1 MTIFGWFL
9 FLILFVLVIGSII
22 FLNKYL
28 TSIFN
33 KKYFLFFIILGAS
46 IISTLFLVPK
56 TYKSLI
62 LESDIEISEKMKAL
76 EKSKEEYENQK
87 NLVDKTRIKQ
97 LKKERNS
104 LKRQLKKGSSEDK
117 QLKYAEIILEIER
130 IPEIKSNSK
139 ILKKNIRKQIFQLRI
154 DNLSMFVKNHRLVIF
169 ICISCLVFIF
179 FILFIIGT
187 VKKPALIKEYETE
200 MERLKIEEEKKQK
213 EKIAKEAKRK
223 AEEDRKRDEKI
234 QEIANYFYINQLTFL
249 DVQNAYQIIQEY
261 DETIST
267 LNKEIHKSEKIM
279 SESILD
285 TDDLFDIP
293 EMIGKKS
300 RAKKSYYTQKD
311 KLENFEN
318 QNKSLYLQ
326 KKAFVSALPKGT
338 EEFCE
343 KYGSEIINCI
353 NVLINKAKK
362 EQEVL
367 KVQEQQKEQA
377 RIEKIEQNK
386 INQIKAVEENRK
398 NENEISEKKQ
408 KETECSR
415 KIHELESFTFNF
427 QKFVIENKIIN
438 LGHLNV
444 LEGILDKIEDLKI
457 FIPESD
463 INNIER
469 LKKKILAS
477 FENAENKNDVQVNI
491 DIIKD
496 SFNTILG

>member
-28 TSIFN
+28 TCIFN

-179 FILFIIGT
+179 LRIIRLFC
-187 VKKPALIKEYETE
+187 PA
-200 MERLKIEEEKKQK
+200 
-213 EKIAKEAKRK
+213 
-223 AEEDRKRDEKI
+223 
-234 QEIANYFYINQLTFL
+234 FL
-249 DVQNAYQIIQEY
+249 
-261 DETIST
+261 
-267 LNKEIHKSEKIM
+267 
-279 SESILD
+279 
-285 TDDLFDIP
+285 
-293 EMIGKKS
+293 
-300 RAKKSYYTQKD
+300 SY
-311 KLENFEN
+311 
-318 QNKSLYLQ
+318 
-326 KKAFVSALPKGT
+326 
-338 EEFCE
+338 
-343 KYGSEIINCI
+343 
-353 NVLINKAKK
+353 
-362 EQEVL
+362 
-367 KVQEQQKEQA
+367 
-377 RIEKIEQNK
+377 
-386 INQIKAVEENRK
+386 
-398 NENEISEKKQ
+398 
-408 KETECSR
+408 
-415 KIHELESFTFNF
+415 
-427 QKFVIENKIIN
+427 
-438 LGHLNV
+438 HLW
-444 LEGILDKIEDLKI
+444 
-457 FIPESD
+457 
-463 INNIER
+463 NI
-469 LKKKILAS
+469 KKIVRIQ
-477 FENAENKNDVQVNI
+477 D
-491 DIIKD
+491 
-496 SFNTILG
+496 

>member
-1 MTIFGWFL
+1 MTTFGWFL
-9 FLILFVLVIGSII
+9 FLTLLVFNIGTIV
-22 FLNKYL
+22 FLHKYL
-28 TSIFN
+28 TSVFN
-33 KKYFLFFIILGAS
+33 KKYFLFFIILGSS
-46 IISTLFLVPK
+46 IISTLFLIPK
-56 TYKSLI
+56 TYNSLI
-62 LESDIEISEKMKAL
+62 LESDIEISEKMQNL
-76 EKSKEEYENQK
+76 EKSKDEYDNQIE
-87 NLVDKTRIKQ
+87 LIDKTRIKQ
-97 LKKERNS
+97 LKNERNN
-104 LKRQLKKGSSEDK
+104 LKKQLKKDSSEDK
-117 QLKYAEIILEIER
+117 QLKYSEIILEIER
-130 IPEIKSNSK
+130 IPEIKSNVK
-139 ILKKNIRKQIFQLRI
+139 VLKKNIRKQKAQLRSDI
-154 DNLSMFVKNHRLVIF
+154 VSMFMKKHRMVIF
-169 ICISCLVFIF
+169 ICFSSLVLIF

-187 VKKPALIKEYETE
+187 VKKPALIKEYGIA

-213 EKIAKEAKRK
+213 EKIAKRN
-223 AEEDRKRDEKI
+223 EKI
-234 QEIANYFYINQLTFL
+234 QEIANYFFINQLTFL

-261 DETIST
+261 DKTITT
-267 LNKEIHKSEKIM
+267 LDNEIHKAEKIM
-279 SESILD
+279 TESILD
-285 TDDLFDIP
+285 ANDFFDIP

-300 RAKKSYYTQKD
+300 KAKKSYYAQRD

-318 QNKSLYLQ
+318 QNKSIYLQ

-353 NVLINKAKK
+353 NDLINKAKK
-362 EQEVL
+362 EQEAQ

-386 INQIKAVEENRK
+386 IDQIKAVEENRK

-427 QKFVIENKIIN
+427 QKSVIENKIIN

-469 LKKKILAS
+469 SKKKILAS

>member
-9 FLILFVLVIGSII
+9 FLILFALVIGSII
-22 FLNKYL
+22 LLNKYL

-33 KKYFLFFIILGAS
+33 KRYFLFFIILGAA

-56 TYKSLI
+56 TYKSLM
-62 LESDIEISEKMKAL
+62 LESDIEISEKIKTL
-76 EKSKEEYENQK
+76 EKNKAEYENQRD
-87 NLVDKTRIKQ
+87 LVKKTRIKQ

-104 LKRQLKKGSSEDK
+104 LKKQLKKDSSEDK
-117 QLKYAEIILEIER
+117 QLKYTEIILEIER

-139 ILKKNIRKQIFQLRI
+139 ILKKNIRKQNFQLRI
-154 DNLSMFVKNHRLVIF
+154 DNFSMFIKNHRLIIF

-200 MERLKIEEEKKQK
+200 MESLKIEEEKKQE

-279 SESILD
+279 SESILE
-285 TDDLFDIP
+285 TDGLFDIP

-318 QNKSLYLQ
+318 Q

-427 QKFVIENKIIN
+427 QKSVIENKIIN

-469 LKKKILAS
+469 SKKKILAT